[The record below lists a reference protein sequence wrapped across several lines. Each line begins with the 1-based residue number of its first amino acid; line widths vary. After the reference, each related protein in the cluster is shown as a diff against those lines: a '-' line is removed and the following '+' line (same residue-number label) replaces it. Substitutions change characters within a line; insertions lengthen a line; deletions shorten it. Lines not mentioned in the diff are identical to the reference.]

1 MTAPKSV
8 TPLPEDPAQLAV
20 SFKPGLYSKRQSW
33 RSIRLADVPGMV
45 GGWDAGLF
53 ASGQLA
59 VWLSARAETAEGVAL
74 MPWMDVESATAHGD
88 VAANIATAQELFLRL
103 EASGLNVGLVLILT
117 GRGFRFCFPWAVE
130 PELAPAFLAMI
141 RDKAA
146 WPGIDAGPQVSG
158 APLALAGFRGHRSQG
173 AKGSVHFAMLAD
185 ASDVLTLTPDRYA
198 DLVAGPAD
206 LAESQRTV
214 IHLQPRSWTP
224 PAWRDVLDGYR
235 RDLALRSNILRMDP
249 PRQPERPAAI
259 PWETIE
265 EHLAAQGIRVTREL
279 DLARGVVR
287 SLSACPV
294 CGKPGKAFLAG
305 GARLKCFSSG
315 CEAGQ
320 VQVDLRGEAFRPG
333 LPLSRWA
340 PEIAPA
346 GTEDDAEPAAEIRS
360 EAEETA
366 ATLEDARTK
375 IREALAGEDKALL
388 LHVTAGVGK
397 TTAAEAHAI
406 EQAGQGKTV
415 LFAAPTLA
423 LAAEIHEKLTE
434 AVRFDYNLTTPPR
447 LYQKR
452 SKDNCKKID
461 KVNDAAMR
469 GYSPGLLF
477 CLKCFHKGHCSYQRQ
492 FEPFE
497 RGGIIVASH
506 DAAPT
511 VIGKLQPEL
520 VIFDENPREKLL
532 ETEAVPLDE
541 LATLRPWLVNNA
553 EKAFDKIVSAAFKLH
568 KVVCDVSQETKK
580 KRITGRL
587 CAGEFPTDHEDNR
600 PVPPQSLWDVAEL
613 TEDERQAI
621 IDQLYFFL
629 PFEDES
635 DSEWQRRLYYK
646 HKMNLAALNWFLS
659 AFDIVPDQNAYVSA
673 TMEDKRALMFCYT
686 KKQHMAGG
694 HRVIVLDATPD
705 VEELNKLMCREF
717 KVVKATVPPKKGARL
732 VHVKVAMGKT
742 KATRLADVTLLGYIK
757 KAHAYL
763 KPADKKVLLLTHKR
777 IAKKLLDMARQLDPS
792 RTWDVIYHFAGK
804 GLNAWEDFDAGLV
817 IGTPTVPVEAYF
829 NAAVAIFGHDLAK
842 RTAWIAGLGMRDLI
856 QSISRLRP
864 VLRPKTVVVVG
875 RHWPAEALGA
885 PSFTVDESRKGASHA
900 ATEEAYQRLLPLARH
915 FGLMFSELAAV
926 AGVFRAEDKAGRAE
940 WVEKIQP
947 TINGESPSANV
958 PTLIYT
964 IIRVGTLE
972 KGVSSPIQF
981 RRRAD
986 WSELMARLAD
996 ATGLPEIEYRPG
1008 SAHGGGRAQAA
1019 LGTIESVM
1027 ALCQAAGKEFDPTL
1041 WAFASP
1047 DPAQAPTE
1055 DPVEEVIEPASTPT
1069 MPSIRPEWAT
1079 IHRRAMRPW
1088 LPPALAA
1095 IPVLPPGLPP
1105 GTYFPPLAQ
1114 RMVAGMVAA

>member
-1 MTAPKSV
+1 MTAA
-8 TPLPEDPAQLAV
+8 PLPEDPAQLAV

-33 RSIRLADVPGMV
+33 RSICLADVPDLV

-103 EASGLNVGLVLILT
+103 ESSGLNVGLVLILS
-117 GRGFRFCFPWAVE
+117 GKGFRFCWPFAVE

-173 AKGSVHFAMLAD
+173 AKGNVHFAMLAD

-198 DLVAGPAD
+198 DMVAGPAE
-206 LAESQRTV
+206 LAESQRMV
-214 IHLQPRSWTP
+214 VRLQPKSWTP
-224 PAWRDVLDGYR
+224 PAWRDVLAEYQ

-249 PRQPERPAAI
+249 PRPPERPAGV
-259 PWETIE
+259 PWEVIE
-265 EHLAAQGIRVTREL
+265 DHLSGLGIRVTREL
-279 DLARGVVR
+279 NLSRGVVR
-287 SLSACPV
+287 SLSACPL

-340 PEIAPA
+340 AEIAPA
-346 GTEDDAEPAAEIRS
+346 GAEDDTEPAAEIRT

-388 LHVTAGVGK
+388 VEVTAGVGK
-397 TTAAEAHAI
+397 TTAAQAHAI

-497 RGGIIVASH
+497 SGGIIVASH

-553 EKAFDKIVSAAFKLH
+553 EKAFDKIIAAAFKLH
-568 KVVCDVSQETKK
+568 KVVCDVSQETQK

-587 CAGEFPTDHEDNR
+587 CAGEFPTDHEDKR

-629 PFEDES
+629 PFEDEAVS
-635 DSEWQRRLYYK
+635 TWQKRLYYDN
-646 HKMNLAALNWFLS
+646 KMNLAALNWFLS

-686 KKQHMAGG
+686 KKQDMAGG
-694 HRVIVLDATPD
+694 HRVVVLDATPD
-705 VEELNKLMCREF
+705 VEELNRLMGREF
-717 KVVKATVPPKKGARL
+717 KVAKATVPPKKGARL

-742 KATRLADVTLLGYIK
+742 KATRLADVTLLGYLK

-763 KPADKKVLLLTHKR
+763 KPTDSKVLLLTHKS

-804 GLNAWEDFDAGLV
+804 GLNAWSHYDAGLV

-829 NAAVAIFGHDLAK
+829 NAAVAVFGHDLAK
-842 RTAWIAGLGMRDLI
+842 RTAWLARLGMRDLI

-875 RHWPAEALGA
+875 RHWPAEALGL
-885 PSFTVDESRKGASHA
+885 PSFTVDESRKGASGA
-900 ATEEAYQRLLPLARH
+900 AIEEAYKRLLPLARKL
-915 FGLMFSELAAV
+915 GVMFTEAAAL
-926 AGVFRAEDKAGRAE
+926 AGVFLANDKEGPAIWRE
-940 WVEKIQP
+940 WVKPIL
-947 TINGESPSANV
+947 TGESTLELT
-958 PTLIYT
+958 PTLRSIF
-964 IIRVGTLE
+964 IRVSVNSDPL
-972 KGVSSPIQF
+972 SPEPIILSN
-981 RRRAD
+981 RGHA
-986 WSELMARLAD
+986 WPELVARLAD
-996 ATGLPEIEYRPG
+996 AAALPECTYKPGRRGRP
-1008 SAHGGGRAQAA
+1008 QAA
-1019 LGTIESVM
+1019 CGTAAAVR
-1027 ALCQAAGKEFDPTL
+1027 ALCESFGREFLPEL
-1041 WAFASP
+1041 WAFAEAP
-1047 DPAQAPTE
+1047 EPEQTQNPAQ
-1055 DPVEEVIEPASTPT
+1055 EVQTMKPELSESSEVPNLAHAVTPDEI
-1069 MPSIRPEWAT
+1069 PRPP
-1079 IHRRAMRPW
+1079 H
-1088 LPPALAA
+1088 LPPDA
-1095 IPVLPPGLPP
+1095 
-1105 GTYFPPLAQ
+1105 FWPPLAQ
-1114 RMVAGMVAA
+1114 RLVAHG